1 MKIKQVASH
10 FLELLAEPEP
20 LLKQKW
26 EDHRSLSL
34 VMLIVTAFL
43 GLLEWSSDYATD
55 PVGAMNTIGLRLT
68 YLSMLAFPFSFK
80 YIKNRRVIEFAVV
93 AAGLIGLITFVEI
106 LNRLNMGMI
115 YGFGGFTLFLF
126 IPLLIGQGF
135 SLRVN
140 LIAIFLYAAFP
151 PFLNAT
157 GFVRNFESVHYAVLI
172 WPTAIVVMIAHC
184 AFAHSYRLRYESE
197 LALQTASNS
206 DPMTGLSN
214 RRYFMPLLRQEI
226 SRASRFMHPLSLLML
241 DIDHFKEINDIHG
254 HPTGDLVICTI
265 ANICQNTA
273 RQIDTPARIGGEE
286 FAILLPEVGIEGAL
300 IAAERIRTAVENTEI
315 KSIEGIPLSFTISIG
330 VAERPLDVVSDKQ
343 LIALADAA
351 LYKAKASGRNCVK
364 STELPQRHLR
374 RL

>member
-10 FLELLAEPEP
+10 FFELLAEPEP

-43 GLLEWSSDYATD
+43 GPLEWSSDYATD
-55 PVGAMNTIGLRLT
+55 PVGAMGTIGLRLS

-80 YIKNRRVIEFAVV
+80 YIKNRRLIEFAVV
-93 AAGLIGLITFVEI
+93 GAGLIGLITFVEI

-140 LIAIFLYAAFP
+140 LVAIFLYAAFP
-151 PFLNAT
+151 PFLNAI
-157 GFVRNFESVHYAVLI
+157 GFVHHFESVHYAVLI

-226 SRASRFMHPLSLLML
+226 SRASRFMHPLSLLIL
-241 DIDHFKEINDIHG
+241 DIDHFKDINDLHG

-265 ANICQNTA
+265 ATICQNTA

-300 IAAERIRTAVENTEI
+300 IAAERIRAAVENTAI
-315 KSIEGIPLSFTISIG
+315 KSIAGVPLSFTISIG

-343 LIALADAA
+343 LISLADAA

-364 STELPQRHLR
+364 STSLPQRHLR

>member
-1 MKIKQVASH
+1 MKIDQVASH

-26 EDHRSLSL
+26 EDHRSLSSI
-34 VMLIVTAFL
+34 MLIVTALL
-43 GLLEWSSDYATD
+43 GPLEWLADYATD
-55 PVGAMNTIGLRLT
+55 PIGAKGTIGLRLS
-68 YLSMLAFPFSFK
+68 YLSMLIFPFSFK
-80 YIKNRRVIEFAVV
+80 YIKNRRLIEFAVV
-93 AAGLIGLITFVEI
+93 GAGLIGLITFVEI

-151 PFLNAT
+151 PFLNT
-157 GFVRNFESVHYAVLI
+157 IGFVHHFESLHYAVLI
-172 WPTAIVVMIAHC
+172 WPSAIVVMIAHC
-184 AFAHSYRLRYESE
+184 AFAHNYRLRYESE
-197 LALQTASNS
+197 QALQTASNS

-214 RRYFMPLLRQEI
+214 RRYFMPLLKQEI
-226 SRASRFMHPLSLLML
+226 SRAHRFMHPLSLLML

-265 ANICQNTA
+265 ANICKNTA

-300 IAAERIRTAVENTEI
+300 IAAERLRAAVESTTI
-315 KSIEGIPLSFTISIG
+315 RSIEGIPLSFTISIG
-330 VAERPLDVVSDKQ
+330 VAERPFDVASEKK
-343 LIALADAA
+343 LIALADTA
-351 LYKAKASGRNCVK
+351 LYLAKASGRNCVK
-364 STELPQRHLR
+364 SAALPQRHLR